1 MIVITRS
8 KIIDST
14 SYKLGRIEKE
24 NVSLFLRIIPG
35 SSLNSFEIH
44 FTILRSCC
52 IFMVIKWKA
61 RCTLYI
67 LEFDI
72 SVKKHFVGGRC
83 CWLEET
89 AARPNHLLVFYSMY
103 STHCVFTLCV
113 RPCSRPEG
121 GGLPSTCPKRNRA
134 RASFTDS
141 SVVCLENTP
150 CKARRIE
157 NENNLGLMGRNLT

>member
-52 IFMVIKWKA
+52 IFTVIKWKA
-61 RCTLYI
+61 RCALYI

-103 STHCVFTLCV
+103 STHCVFTLFDPV
-113 RPCSRPEG
+113 RGPKEAA
-121 GGLPSTCPKRNRA
+121 CPPRA
-134 RASFTDS
+134 RKETGHELLSPTRLS
-141 SVVCLENTP
+141 SVLKTRR
-150 CKARRIE
+150 ARQGGSKTKI
-157 NENNLGLMGRNLT
+157 TSD